1 LCKGA
6 NSAISEGE
14 TSLKKH
20 IMRVSLYCNFVK
32 SPVGKI
38 GVVYTNKEVL
48 RIGLDVKE
56 KKFLRVVEAE
66 LGCKVAVRES
76 PLFKKFTRELNEY
89 FDRKRKRFD
98 IPFAVEGSVFQKK
111 VWSYAMKI
119 PYGKTITY
127 GELAKR
133 IGKPGAARAVGG
145 ALKKNRVPILV
156 PCHRVIGMR
165 GNLVG
170 FQPSLN
176 IKGFLLSLEGAL
188 PPCSS
193 KCKTPQ

>member
-1 LCKGA
+1 M
-6 NSAISEGE
+6 S
-14 TSLKKH
+14 KKTT
-20 IMRVSLYCNFVK
+20 IREPIYCNFVK

-56 KKFLRVVEAE
+56 KKFLRAVEAE
-66 LGCKVAVRES
+66 LGCRVTVRES
-76 PLFKKFTRELNEY
+76 PLFKKFTREIKEY

-111 VWSYAMKI
+111 VWSYVMKI
-119 PYGKTITY
+119 PCGKTISY
-127 GELAKR
+127 GKLAKR
-133 IGKPGAARAVGG
+133 IGKPGAIRAVGG
-145 ALKKNRVPILV
+145 ALKRNRVPILI
-156 PCHRVIGMR
+156 PCHRVIGEG

-188 PPCSS
+188 PPHPS
-193 KCKTPQ
+193 KSKRLSR

>member
-1 LCKGA
+1 
-6 NSAISEGE
+6 
-14 TSLKKH
+14 
-20 IMRVSLYCNFVK
+20 MRVSLYCNFVK

-56 KKFLRVVEAE
+56 KKFLRAAEAE
-66 LGCKVAVRES
+66 LGCKVTVRES
-76 PLFKKFTRELNEY
+76 PLFKKFTRELKEY

-119 PYGKTITY
+119 PYGKSITY

-133 IGKPGAARAVGG
+133 TGKSRAVRAVGG
-145 ALKKNRVPILV
+145 SLKKNRVPILI
-156 PCHRVIGMR
+156 PCHRVIGEG

-170 FQPSLN
+170 FQPSL
-176 IKGFLLSLEGAL
+176 KVKRFLLELEGAL
-188 PPCSS
+188 PSCSS
-193 KCKTPQ
+193 ECKTPQ